1 MEISKTPK
9 FSRPLPT
16 ELLLEQIMCIPLMR
30 LFNSNGPKSKISAIN
45 WKFEILRNGR
55 KNAHAKAKK
64 TINEIVQKFNMA
76 SRARKVEFE
85 GNNLDFT
92 SLRDENG
99 LPKDEFRKEILLYL
113 CYGGNE
119 AAMLVNNVAITI
131 PILNYIFVGL
141 LLEQLFEFI
150 LESPNPF
157 TMQNGYAWEG
167 IIRLICPSP
176 LVCLH
181 VSWPA
186 KGFTPKRESSKCNA
200 ARHHMCR
207 ETPPSECCAIV
218 AGGTPG
224 HPSAI
229 YLMRVKNMPKKFK
242 KLLRPIIRKPKC
254 PPNPA
259 THIINRLL
267 FKVKNL
273 EEKVATLEREN
284 HHLHILT
291 GMKMEPLDEEPMDTL
306 VPGQKFVC
314 GPTSFSVAF
323 ELEKLKLND

>member
-157 TMQNGYAWEG
+157 TMQKRICVGGHYPIDLPESLSLPARVMASKGIHPQVRSDDKEIYNFFNGH
-167 IIRLICPSP
+167 L
-176 LVCLH
+176 
-181 VSWPA
+181 
-186 KGFTPKRESSKCNA
+186 KR
-200 ARHHMCR
+200 
-207 ETPPSECCAIV
+207 V
-218 AGGTPG
+218 
-224 HPSAI
+224 
-229 YLMRVKNMPKKFK
+229 
-242 KLLRPIIRKPKC
+242 
-254 PPNPA
+254 
-259 THIINRLL
+259 RLL